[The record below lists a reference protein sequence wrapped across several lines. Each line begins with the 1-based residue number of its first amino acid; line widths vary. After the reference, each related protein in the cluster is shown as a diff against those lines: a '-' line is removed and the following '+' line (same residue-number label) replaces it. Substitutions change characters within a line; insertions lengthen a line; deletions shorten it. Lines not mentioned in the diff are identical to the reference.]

1 MKTEFIDYTEALALK
16 ELGFDEPCFGFY
28 DDISKDFYQS
38 YTHTLSNNNIKN
50 ITKAPLYQQ
59 TFRWFREKHW
69 LYPSVISHDVD
80 NHIFTITGEKLYES
94 DDEQDN
100 FDTYE
105 EAELE
110 CLVKLIEIVGQH
122 NAEMTAHGVYK

>member
-1 MKTEFIDYTEALALK
+1 MEKEFVPYTEAIALK

-50 ITKAPLYQQ
+50 ITKSPLYQQ
-59 TFRWFREKHW
+59 AFRFFREGHG
-69 LYPSVISHDVD
+69 LC
-80 NHIFTITGEKLYES
+80 
-94 DDEQDN
+94 N
-100 FDTYE
+100 FINFSGDGFCSGWEDLGNNEHGFENYKTYE

-110 CLVKLIEIVGQH
+110 CLKKLIEIV
-122 NAEMTAHGVYK
+122 KK